1 MKRNS
6 GNGRSFSLQLTAS
19 FMACMGA
26 LLAFISISLMTPL
39 SSLLEKN
46 AFERTK
52 ETVLQSVS
60 TANVFIDRLLS
71 TLYFA
76 TTVLPDSMDSGA
88 AGWVEQMQMIKK
100 SDSDIISIALFH
112 RDGTLLGAVGA
123 GDVSLDTDEVASSEW
138 FQKALAWGGT
148 STYFSSPFVQHIF
161 SGQRTFVIRLV
172 RSAFYQKEGRLEQ
185 GVVLMDVSYAS
196 FSRLIEGVAL
206 GKSGYVYLLDRGGEI
221 IAHPKLQLIYN
232 GLHEENLDEINR
244 LLIGQGR
251 DKVDGRERVLIAATL
266 NQTRW
271 RLVGV
276 AYLDELLVLHTAFVH
291 ILTVVLICALLLSLA
306 VATMMSYRLMLPIRH
321 VADAIGRVESGNLSE
336 GIPETGFR
344 EVRAISESFN
354 RMLRRIR
361 ALMDQIVQEQ
371 EIKRLYELNALQAQ
385 INPHFLYNTLD
396 SIIWMEE
403 RGRGREAI
411 LMVSSLARLFRLS
424 ISRGRSEITVREEL
438 EQVRHYLIIQKMRFK
453 NKFEYT
459 ITWDEAALEE
469 TTVKLIVQPMA
480 ENAINHAI
488 DETQDEALHIAIHA
502 GVTEKEVIFTIED
515 DGVGMPPEV
524 VDRLLTAPAGKSGI
538 GVKNVHERIRLT
550 YGEPYGIQVRSVEDE
565 GTCVTIR
572 LPRRKK
578 GDAV

>member
-1 MKRNS
+1 MRRNS
-6 GNGRSFSLQLTAS
+6 GGGRSFSLQLTAS

-112 RDGTLLGAVGA
+112 RDGTLLGAVGT

-161 SGQRTFVIRLV
+161 SGQRTFVIRLA
-172 RSAFYQKEGRLEQ
+172 RSAFYQKEDRLEQ

-424 ISRGRSEITVREEL
+424 ISRGGSEITVREEL

-502 GVTEKEVIFTIED
+502 GVTEEEVIFTIED

-538 GVKNVHERIRLT
+538 GIKNVHERIRLT